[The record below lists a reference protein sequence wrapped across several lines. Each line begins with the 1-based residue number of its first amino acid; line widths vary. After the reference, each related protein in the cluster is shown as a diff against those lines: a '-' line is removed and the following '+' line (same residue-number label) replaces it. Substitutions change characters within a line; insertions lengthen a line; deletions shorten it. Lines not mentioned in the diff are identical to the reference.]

1 MSKRKAKRQCPID
14 AAGISHIDYKDT
26 ELLRKYLSRYNK
38 IIPRYYTGVSVKNQ
52 KKLSSAIKKARQMA
66 LLPYTVRTD

>member
-1 MSKRKAKRQCPID
+1 MSKRMAKRQCPID
-14 AAGISHIDYKDT
+14 AANITHIDYKDT

-52 KKLSSAIKKARQMA
+52 KKLASAIKKARQMA

>member
-1 MSKRKAKRQCPID
+1 MSKKKAKKSCPID
-14 AAGISHIDYKDT
+14 TAGIAHIDYKDV

-66 LLPYTVRTD
+66 LLPYTVNPR

>member
-1 MSKRKAKRQCPID
+1 MVKRKAKRQCPID
-14 AAGISHIDYKDT
+14 AAGIQYIDYKDT
-26 ELLRKYLSRYNK
+26 EFLGKYLSRYNK

-66 LLPYTVRTD
+66 LLPYTVQAD